1 MKNHTRLWLRTF
13 DTTDEVVLAYDKAAY
28 KLKGDFARSIA
39 CTFATTAQSSEA
51 TSAIVM
57 VCLVT
62 EKIVG
67 KDGKIFIFC
76 DMSDRVREEW
86 LKVGID
92 VVWSKVGIEGG

>member
-1 MKNHTRLWLRTF
+1 MKNHPRLWLRTF
-13 DTTDEVVLAYDKAAY
+13 DTTDEVVLAYDKVAY
-28 KLKGDFARSIA
+28 KLKGDFARSIT

-51 TSAIVM
+51 ASVRVM

-67 KDGKIFIFC
+67 KDTKIFIFC
-76 DMSDRVREEW
+76 DRSDKVLEEW